1 MKKLGFGLMRLPLLQ
16 PQDVTSID
24 EAQLCR
30 MVDRF
35 LDEGFTYFD
44 TAYPYHKQTS
54 EGAIKR
60 ALVERH
66 PRESFLLADKMPTYL
81 VEKEED
87 FPRYF
92 KEQQERCGVEY
103 FDYYLLHTLDRNLYE
118 KTKKFGGFAFVKK
131 MKEEGKIRKMGF
143 SFHDTADILD
153 KILTEQPEME
163 FVQLQINYIDWES
176 EKVQSRLC
184 YEVARKHGKPV
195 IVMEPVR
202 GGALAAVPGEAEKKM
217 KLVQP
222 ELSVPSWAV
231 RFAASLDGV
240 FMVLSGMSNEEQL
253 MDNMSYMKEFAPLS
267 EKERQT
273 VDEAAQI
280 IRRTITI
287 PCTACRYCVDGC
299 PQNIPIPEYFAAIN
313 QMEQTRDKDE
323 AKKTYKKL
331 TEEDGK
337 NSEGAGIK
345 ETEDVPNGEGAG
357 IGWVLHIYMS
367 IQNTVCWMV
376 PVR

>member
-35 LDEGFTYFD
+35 LEDGFTYFD

-280 IRRTITI
+280 IRSTITI

-331 TEEDGK
+331 IEEDGRGK
-337 NSEGAGIK
+337 ASACIGCRQCEDHCPQHIDITGWLAKTAK
-345 ETEDVPNGEGAG
+345 ELE
-357 IGWVLHIYMS
+357 
-367 IQNTVCWMV
+367 
-376 PVR
+376 

>member
-1 MKKLGFGLMRLPLLQ
+1 M
-16 PQDVTSID
+16 
-24 EAQLCR
+24 
-30 MVDRF
+30 
-35 LDEGFTYFD
+35 
-44 TAYPYHKQTS
+44 
-54 EGAIKR
+54 
-60 ALVERH
+60 
-66 PRESFLLADKMPTYL
+66 
-81 VEKEED
+81 
-87 FPRYF
+87 
-92 KEQQERCGVEY
+92 
-103 FDYYLLHTLDRNLYE
+103 
-118 KTKKFGGFAFVKK
+118 
-131 MKEEGKIRKMGF
+131 
-143 SFHDTADILD
+143 
-153 KILTEQPEME
+153 
-163 FVQLQINYIDWES
+163 
-176 EKVQSRLC
+176 
-184 YEVARKHGKPV
+184 HGKPV

-253 MDNMSYMKEFAPLS
+253 MDNMSYMKEFVPLS

-280 IRRTITI
+280 IRSTITI

-331 TEEDGK
+331 IEEDGRGK
-337 NSEGAGIK
+337 ASACIGCRQCEDHCPQHIDITGWLAKTAK
-345 ETEDVPNGEGAG
+345 ELE
-357 IGWVLHIYMS
+357 
-367 IQNTVCWMV
+367 
-376 PVR
+376 